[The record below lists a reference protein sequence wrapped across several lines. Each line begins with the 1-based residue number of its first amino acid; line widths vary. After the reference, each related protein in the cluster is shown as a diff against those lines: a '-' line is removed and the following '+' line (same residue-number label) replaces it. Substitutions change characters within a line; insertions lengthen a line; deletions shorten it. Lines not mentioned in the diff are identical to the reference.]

1 MTKPELK
8 EFIKKCLLE
17 ILSEDFIKKTINE
30 SIADKIKIDVQIP
43 GMSSS
48 SVIPT
53 SFQKPQQVTKK
64 PITEDMRQKM
74 RKIVSGDD
82 EEVPL
87 GTQNPK
93 IAEAINK
100 IQDPI
105 LKEMAK
111 DTVNRESTKT
121 EQQMSFSDVEKNFI
135 DFGKISAISEA
146 LEK

>member
-48 SVIPT
+48 SVTQT
-53 SFQKPQQVTKK
+53 SFQKPQPAKK